1 MPSLGPTELIVIL
14 FIVIVLFGVG
24 KVGDIGGALGKSVR
38 EFRKS
43 VQDDDPAAKRPPV
56 QGEGEP
62 SQKA

>member
-1 MPSLGPTELIVIL
+1 MGEVFTI
-14 FIVIVLFGVG
+14 FGENTIAVSE
-24 KVGDIGGALGKSVR
+24 VCLNPGGALGKSVR